1 MQYSQDKSVPVTT
14 AWHVLRL
21 WREERHPIWRVAA
34 NILNK
39 QLQTEK
45 KGMVIQLGVV

>member
-1 MQYSQDKSVPVTT
+1 MQYNQDKSVPVTT

-21 WREERHPIWRVAA
+21 LMEERLPVRRVAA

-39 QLQTEK
+39 QTQRAD
-45 KGMVIQLGVV
+45 KG